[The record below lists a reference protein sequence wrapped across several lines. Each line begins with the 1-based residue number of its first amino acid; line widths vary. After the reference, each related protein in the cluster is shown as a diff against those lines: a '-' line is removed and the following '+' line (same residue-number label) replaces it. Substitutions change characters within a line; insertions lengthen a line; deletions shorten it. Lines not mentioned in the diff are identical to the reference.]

1 MNNNRT
7 TKNIILLVIMLLAIL
22 AMFFTIKNTVN
33 NNTIVNKTEEKTLV
47 NRPTP
52 PEKPSEGM
60 GEPPEKP
67 SEGIGEPPE
76 KPKESTDTNTNP
88 VEDKAPSMGS
98 DALDET
104 TTSEITKEEKQ
115 EETLEEK
122 KVEDKEKEK
131 VTVILPSSF
140 YMIFSLEALVFSICL
155 VYLVESRMNKKDFQ
169 DTFLDWDKISIFV
182 LSTIILTSII
192 VLGGSK
198 LATKITPEI
207 KEEIVI
213 EDKTRPETEEKE
225 IPSSKPNN
233 TEEIEAKGGTI
244 IIDDKEITGNYESKN
259 IDESVILI
267 KDGGNATLKDVT
279 LSKSGDSSNN
289 ENSDFYGINSGILV
303 KKDSTATIKNTN
315 ITTSSK
321 GSNAIFS
328 TGENSKIYISDST
341 IETTG
346 TNSARGLDATYGGY
360 IEADNVKITT
370 LGGSCA
376 ALATDRGEGTVKAN
390 NSKLTTNGKGS
401 PLIYSTGDI
410 SIDNSE
416 GSANDSQI
424 VVVEG
429 KNSATV
435 SNSSLIAA
443 GTGNRSNI
451 DKAGVMIYQSMSG
464 DAKEGKGIFTS
475 NNSTLTIS
483 DKSDVYKTAPMFF
496 VTNTTAEI
504 NLNNTKLNYGSNILL
519 SIAGTNEW
527 GKSGSN
533 GGNVTLNTNNQ
544 TMSGKIIVDNISTLT
559 INLVK
564 TSYKGSINSTNTAK
578 EINIKLDKDSKIT
591 LTADTYITSLE
602 NEDST
607 NNNIAFNNHSLYVN
621 GVAISQK

>member
-33 NNTIVNKTEEKTLV
+33 NNTIVNKTEEKTPV

-52 PEKPSEGM
+52 PEKPSESM

-104 TTSEITKEEKQ
+104 TTSEITKEEKK

-198 LATKITPEI
+198 LATKITPKI

-213 EDKTRPETEEKE
+213 EDKTQPETEEKE

-303 KKDSTATIKNTN
+303 KKDSTATIKNTS
-315 ITTSSK
+315 IITSSK

-360 IEADNVKITT
+360 IEADNVTITT

-578 EINIKLDKDSKIT
+578 KINIKLDKDSKIT